1 MELTVENLN
10 SFFPRTEFNLAS
22 DQTKEMVVDAVKN
35 MPYKGGNT
43 ATGRALDYIRTELF
57 TEYNGA
63 REGKILVHKL

>member
-1 MELTVENLN
+1 MNG
-10 SFFPRTEFNLAS
+10 

-57 TEYNGA
+57 TAYNGA
-63 REGKILVHKL
+63 REGIYDNNYTSKVT

>member
-1 MELTVENLN
+1 MDGE
-10 SFFPRTEFNLAS
+10 
-22 DQTKEMVVDAVKN
+22 QIKEMLIESVKN

-63 REGKILVHKL
+63 REGMLAALLIFFLS